1 MTLRIRLIIT
11 ALLVCH
17 PLLASPL
24 VTSQLQPPKN
34 TAKPSHAAG
43 RINMQTGEEVI
54 VKADQQEMVGD
65 VFRLNGN
72 VEITFR
78 EFVLKADQITY
89 DRSTGEITA
98 TGNLE
103 FSGGPH
109 DEHLTA
115 THGTYNL
122 NTDSG
127 RFYDVVGTTG
137 ARFKGR
143 NVVLTSSEP
152 FAFSGRI
159 VDKVGRNKLII
170 HYGSA
175 TTCRLP
181 HPKWTFNAQ
190 RLTVVPGQDAK
201 IYHSTFRL
209 FGIPVFYFP
218 YASHPVE
225 RLGRK
230 TGFLIPSIGRSSVKG
245 TIVGESIYWAIDRSM
260 DATLGTEY
268 FSKRGWAQHV
278 DYRAKPSDDSFITAR
293 YFGVVDRGV
302 LVSDTTP
309 GIVVPANQSPRI
321 PPGFVLQNQGG
332 SDLQLTAEGRF
343 HGLRTVAD
351 VDYLSNFLFRLVF
364 SETFAQ
370 AINSEVKST
379 AFVSDNFNG
388 FSIGTAVNRYQ
399 NFQSSQRGDVITI
412 LHAPGFESS
421 SVDRQIA
428 NSPVYWSYDAA
439 GDGLSRSEP
448 GFATAPLVGR
458 LDVAPRLTAPLHW
471 KGWSLRPEVG
481 LRDTVYSDRLV
492 PTTGVGQPESAAI
505 NRHALETEVELR
517 PPSLARIFR
526 RPWLNHNFKHV
537 FEPRITYRNVRGVD
551 NFNELLL
558 FDARDVLSDTNEIE
572 YDFVNRLYAKRIPPG
587 SGNCAVPE
595 QLEAKRNNNDEQAE
609 KGGGSQ
615 DGKQNTLSSR
625 TEAKSGCAASPSRE
639 IVTWELGQKYFLD
652 PNFGGALIAGQR
664 NVFTTSV
671 EFTGI
676 AFLTAPRRFSP
687 IISRL
692 RARSSG
698 NTDIE
703 WQLDYD
709 PPTGQIT
716 DSMAFVN
723 YRFLSDFTLGG
734 GHAFLRTPGEVITS
748 NGIVTQQEFNQYRL
762 TFQYGKPNKTGLNTA
777 ATVGYDVNLNFLQY
791 SAVQATYNWECCGLS
806 VEYRRFALGNVRNE
820 NQFRFAL
827 TLANVGTFGTLRK
840 QERLF

>member
-1 MTLRIRLIIT
+1 
-11 ALLVCH
+11 
-17 PLLASPL
+17 
-24 VTSQLQPPKN
+24 
-34 TAKPSHAAG
+34 
-43 RINMQTGEEVI
+43 
-54 VKADQQEMVGD
+54 
-65 VFRLNGN
+65 
-72 VEITFR
+72 
-78 EFVLKADQITY
+78 
-89 DRSTGEITA
+89 
-98 TGNLE
+98 
-103 FSGGPH
+103 
-109 DEHLTA
+109 
-115 THGTYNL
+115 
-122 NTDSG
+122 
-127 RFYDVVGTTG
+127 
-137 ARFKGR
+137 
-143 NVVLTSSEP
+143 
-152 FAFSGRI
+152 
-159 VDKVGRNKLII
+159 
-170 HYGSA
+170 
-175 TTCRLP
+175 
-181 HPKWTFNAQ
+181 
-190 RLTVVPGQDAK
+190 
-201 IYHSTFRL
+201 
-209 FGIPVFYFP
+209 
-218 YASHPVE
+218 
-225 RLGRK
+225 
-230 TGFLIPSIGRSSVKG
+230 
-245 TIVGESIYWAIDRSM
+245 
-260 DATLGTEY
+260 
-268 FSKRGWAQHV
+268 
-278 DYRAKPSDDSFITAR
+278 
-293 YFGVVDRGV
+293 
-302 LVSDTTP
+302 
-309 GIVVPANQSPRI
+309 
-321 PPGFVLQNQGG
+321 
-332 SDLQLTAEGRF
+332 
-343 HGLRTVAD
+343 
-351 VDYLSNFLFRLVF
+351 
-364 SETFAQ
+364 
-370 AINSEVKST
+370 
-379 AFVSDNFNG
+379 
-388 FSIGTAVNRYQ
+388 
-399 NFQSSQRGDVITI
+399 
-412 LHAPGFESS
+412 
-421 SVDRQIA
+421 
-428 NSPVYWSYDAA
+428 
-439 GDGLSRSEP
+439 
-448 GFATAPLVGR
+448 
-458 LDVAPRLTAPLHW
+458 
-471 KGWSLRPEVG
+471 
-481 LRDTVYSDRLV
+481 VYSDRLV

-791 SAVQATYNWECCGLS
+791 SAVQATYTWECCGLS